1 MTSRKMKV
9 VNTPIIISKLMI
21 KQQKC
26 ILNIKLLSLSTL
38 LNNCID
44 NMVGIL
50 QDSHDPTA
58 IILLKK
64 IGI

>member
-1 MTSRKMKV
+1 MTSRKKKV
-9 VNTPIIISKLMI
+9 VNTPIIISKLMNQAAEMYI
-21 KQQKC
+21 KYQTVY
-26 ILNIKLLSLSTL
+26 LSTL
-38 LNNCID
+38 LTNCID
-44 NMVGIL
+44 NMAGIL